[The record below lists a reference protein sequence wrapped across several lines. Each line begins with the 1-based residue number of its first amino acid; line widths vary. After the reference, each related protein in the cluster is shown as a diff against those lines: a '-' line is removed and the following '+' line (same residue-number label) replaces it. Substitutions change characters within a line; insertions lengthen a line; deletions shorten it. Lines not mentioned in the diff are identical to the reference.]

1 MSCDCGC
8 TNTTVD
14 CTCPE
19 PTGIAAA
26 KLENIVTADFGA
38 GQDIYNAGA
47 GYTYTLY
54 TNTSGKNQV
63 VYVQTNLNISCTTT
77 HNISSGYGLN
87 AVAIT
92 MTQFDDVANT
102 RTDYTHFAFLLTL
115 APGDIVKIKLL
126 SSNAN
131 GKAVW
136 LQSFIY
142 KYDY

>member
-14 CTCPE
+14 CKCPD

-26 KLENIVTADFGA
+26 KLENIVSTTFSG
-38 GQDIYNAGA
+38 GQDISGA
-47 GYTYTLY
+47 GFTYTLY
-54 TNTSGKNQV
+54 TNTSTSNQI
-63 VYVQTNLNISCTTT
+63 VYVQTNMNITCTGT

-87 AVAIT
+87 AAVIT
-92 MTQFDDVANT
+92 ATQFDDNAT
-102 RTDYTHFAFLLTL
+102 TKTDYTHFAQVLTL
-115 APGDIVKIKLL
+115 VPGDIVKIKII
-126 SSNAN
+126 SSDAT
-131 GKAVW
+131 GKLQW